1 MDSIDAI
8 ACCGYGDEFTLCVV
22 THRARLNSV
31 LKSYGQHLKAPVA
44 MVRLRLYETLSMLPP
59 HMLEFFFAHTRIA
72 PAAAQA
78 TSAAGGAGAGAPA
91 EQAKKYNKFTQLL
104 QMLVSEFTLSDNP
117 ANTTSSMLRQLCHA
131 DESIVLGTWLQET
144 DHRMIE
150 DQVRQSR
157 SHCVL
162 GRT

>member
-1 MDSIDAI
+1 MRQLELNFFVRI
-8 ACCGYGDEFTLCVV
+8 
-22 THRARLNSV
+22 THRLNSV

-72 PAAAQA
+72 PAAQTA
-78 TSAAGGAGAGAPA
+78 TAASGVGAGASGD
-91 EQAKKYNKFTQLL
+91 QAKKYNKFTQLL

-150 DQVRQSR
+150 DQVGLS
-157 SHCVL
+157 VANKL
-162 GRT
+162 DT